1 MIQFNLL
8 PDIKLEYVKSER
20 TKRVV
25 VAASV
30 LVSAGAL
37 FLLILMFLVVNV
49 FQKKHMSD
57 VNKDIKSYS
66 TTLQNTKDLA
76 KILTVQNQLQSLPN
90 LHEQKPVTSRL
101 FGYLSQVVSAQ
112 VNIAK
117 LEVDFDANTMTFTGT
132 ADSLNSVNTFVDT
145 LKFTTYETEDGSI
158 TGKSAFTSV
167 VLSEFTRTSDK
178 GASYTITLNFSP
190 DIFDVSKDV
199 KLVVP
204 PGKITTRSETEK
216 PNDLFQ
222 PLPINK
228 SGQ

>member
-8 PDIKLEYVKSER
+8 PDIKMQYVKSER

-49 FQKKHMSD
+49 FQKDHLGD
-57 VNKDIKSYS
+57 VNKDIKTYS

-76 KILTVQNQLQSLPN
+76 KILTVQNQLQSLPA

-101 FGYLSQVVSAQ
+101 FKYLGQVVSAQ
-112 VNIAK
+112 INIGK
-117 LEVDFDANTMTFTGT
+117 LEVDFDQNTMTFTGT
-132 ADSLNSVNTFVDT
+132 ADALSSVNTFVDT
-145 LKFTTYETEDGSI
+145 LKFTTYSTEDGSI
-158 TGKSAFTSV
+158 TSKSAFKGV

-178 GASYTITLNFSP
+178 GATYTITMSFEP
-190 DIFDVSKDV
+190 DIFDSSKDV
-199 KLVVP
+199 GLVVP

-216 PNDLFQ
+216 PTELFQ
-222 PLPINK
+222 PLPTNK